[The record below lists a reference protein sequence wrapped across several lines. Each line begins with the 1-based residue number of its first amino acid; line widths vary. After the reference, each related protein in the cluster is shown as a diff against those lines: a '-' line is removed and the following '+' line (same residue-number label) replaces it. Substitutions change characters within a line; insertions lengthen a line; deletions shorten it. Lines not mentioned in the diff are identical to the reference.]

1 MENKSKYLDLLE
13 QQITC
18 VREAG
23 RKLMRL
29 NYLPL
34 VYDRSEFG
42 IMLDSHDRSKYKKE
56 ESEGYVSFYFPSE
69 DKEKREADF
78 QKFVMSRHHH
88 IHNNPH
94 HIEYWFGVSGAGE
107 VTPLQIPDIYI
118 LHILANWIG
127 KCAFNEENF
136 GDWVDKYF
144 HKFLIEENTK
154 TKMLDCIKIIID
166 AKI

>member
-1 MENKSKYLDLLE
+1 MENKLKYLDILE

-18 VREAG
+18 VREVG

-29 NYLPL
+29 HYLPL
-34 VYDRSEFG
+34 VYDSFEFEK
-42 IMLDSHDRSKYKKE
+42 MLDSHDRSKYTKE
-56 ESEGYVSFYFPSE
+56 EFEGYVNFYFPSE

-78 QKFVMSRHHH
+78 QKFVMAHHHH

-94 HIEYWFGVSGAGE
+94 HIEYWFGVNGAGE
-107 VTPLQIPDIYI
+107 VAPLQIPDIHI
-118 LHILANWIG
+118 LHILANWLG
-127 KCAFNEENF
+127 RCVFNEDNF

-144 HKFLIEENTK
+144 HKFLIEEKTK
-154 TKMLDCIKIIID
+154 TKMLECIKIILD